1 MDKSSKFIKFEIKKG
16 AKMKINYFSYLIIVI
31 YAISTSNLFSQ
42 NNDEDKFNPFKEDP
56 RLKYY
61 NKNGYEY
68 TMNYSF
74 ERVYNACKSAI
85 EELGCQ
91 IITQSYNQTDE
102 GFYKGKIFSDYCVF
116 IGKTDTTFD
125 NLERYC
131 VKVPIIRGGVWVN
144 GRMQYKFIINEN
156 QDGTTHLKLKGEISG
171 REDYVTSKVHFFES
185 NGFFE
190 HQIMERINAILAE
203 QQ

>member
-1 MDKSSKFIKFEIKKG
+1 MDKSSKLIKFEIKKG
-16 AKMKINYFSYLIIVI
+16 AKMKIKYFSYFLIAIF
-31 YAISTSNLFSQ
+31 AISTINLFSQ
-42 NNDEDKFNPFKEDP
+42 NKDEDKFDPFKADP

-61 NKNGYEY
+61 KAEGYDY

-74 ERVYNACKSAI
+74 ERVYNACKTAI

-91 IITQSYNQTDE
+91 IINQTYSQTDD
-102 GFYKGKIFSDYCVF
+102 GFYKGKVFSDYCVF

-125 NLERYC
+125 NIERYC

-156 QDGTTHLKLKGEISG
+156 KDGTTYLKLKGEVSG

-185 NGFFE
+185 NGYFE
-190 HQIMERINAILAE
+190 NQIIEKINAILTD
-203 QQ
+203 QK